1 MWSCCCVKAACWS
14 DAPLPRT
21 DINSP
26 MIKARADVVSSARA
40 FPVWGEICLS
50 KSGLWDTQDAKIGL
64 YKRKSQHPALAPAKE
79 ESLWQNI
86 KAVNR
91 AAPTAPSSRT

>member
-26 MIKARADVVSSARA
+26 MIKARADGIIGAG
-40 FPVWGEICLS
+40 FPCMGEICLS
-50 KSGLWDTQDAKIGL
+50 KSGLWDTKDAKIGL
-64 YKRKSQHPALAPAKE
+64 YKRKSQHPAHAPAKE

>member
-40 FPVWGEICLS
+40 FS
-50 KSGLWDTQDAKIGL
+50 F
-64 YKRKSQHPALAPAKE
+64 AKE
-79 ESLWQNI
+79 EYAKPSL
-86 KAVNR
+86 
-91 AAPTAPSSRT
+91 TLLPSWA